1 MKKITIG
8 LLALLGC
15 LLGLSACEK
24 NKPDTSN
31 GFMVYYL
38 SNNEMKVEAKPYELT
53 TTRTDEQIDE
63 LLECLSSNPEKLEY
77 KAPLAMGFTVLST
90 EFKDQK
96 VLLDVDESY
105 LELPTTTEILI
116 RAALVRTLTQLEN
129 VKYVEIT
136 VQGNPLYD
144 VVGELVGLMN
154 KEQFID
160 NDGNEI
166 NTYELT
172 KVKLYFANETGDK
185 LIATY
190 REKHYS
196 TNTPLERFVIEELLV
211 GPSGQLDGIY
221 PCVNPET
228 KIISVMT
235 KDGICYVNLDSTFLS
250 VVGNVS
256 LDTSVY
262 AIVNTV
268 AELNNISKVEILING
283 EPSEVIGTST
293 FERNLDY
300 VTTLEDE
307 RTDE

>member
-1 MKKITIG
+1 M
-8 LLALLGC
+8 LVC
-15 LLGLSACEK
+15 LLGLCACTK
-24 NKPDTSN
+24 NKQSASN
-31 GFMVYYL
+31 GFMVFYL
-38 SNNEMKVEAKPYELT
+38 GSNEMKVEARPYELKTST
-53 TTRTDEQIDE
+53 TEEQIDE
-63 LLECLSSNPEKLEY
+63 LLQCLSSNPEKLEY
-77 KAPLAMGFTVLST
+77 KAPLAMGFSVLTT

-96 VLLDVDESY
+96 VLLDVDEAY
-105 LELPTTTEILI
+105 LELSTTTEILV

-136 VQGNPLYD
+136 VEGDPLYD
-144 VVGELVGLMN
+144 SEGELVGWMN

-172 KVKLYFANETGDK
+172 KIKLYFANETGDK
-185 LIATY
+185 LIAAY

-196 TNTPLERFVIEELLV
+196 TNTPLERLVVEELLV

-228 KIISVMT
+228 KIISIMT
-235 KDGICYVNLDSTFLS
+235 KDGICYVNLDSAFLS
-250 VVGNVS
+250 MVGNVS
-256 LDTSVY
+256 IDTSVY
-262 AIVNTV
+262 AIVNSL

-283 EPSEVIGTST
+283 EPSDVIGTST

-300 VTTLEDE
+300 ITSLEEE
-307 RTDE
+307 RTDK